1 MHEGEEELPVWYV
14 TLFLMLFV
22 AWLAWAFAA
31 AGYATEQEGLSP
43 FGRRLFRL
51 FVWNAVAKLPDLP
64 AVLSYT
70 FKEKLWMPI
79 TLAVVEVLVVLL
91 GVVLKV
97 VEKQMVSTKK
107 RRRRR

>member
-1 MHEGEEELPVWYV
+1 MHEDEEEWPVWYV

-43 FGRRLFRL
+43 FGRRLL
-51 FVWNAVAKLPDLP
+51 KLLVWNALAKLPDLP

-70 FKEKLWMPI
+70 FREKLWLPI
-79 TLAVVEVLVVLL
+79 VFAVVEVLIVLL

-97 VEKQMVSTKK
+97 VERQMDSPKK